1 MSRIPVEL
9 MQKLREVETPDYQT
23 VAAKANEFLARTG
36 LAPQDLASRLGIGE
50 STLRLFIY
58 GRYGEANGTSR
69 DTQFICARVW
79 PFITARWPKEEAP
92 ETAQMLETR
101 GYRKIRECLEEAI
114 TDGAISILY
123 GPPSSEKSFVL
134 ENLCAQFREAGQDA
148 VYIYCTPRLTPTAIL
163 REVARASQIWLRSH
177 YFQPFMHALRTE
189 FLSRKTPPALVFDE
203 AQHLSVESLETIRA
217 LHDRTRKAGRKGC
230 GIILAGSHNLYRD
243 FESLNRRSS
252 LEQWLSRIS
261 YRVQLEGMSREEVLT
276 IAARAFGNGKPAK
289 LSEAQRSD
297 CLGKCTVMDNFASS
311 PRPYFSS
318 RRLLE
323 YVRQQKRKNVKSVL
337 AENVA

>member
-1 MSRIPVEL
+1 MSRTPVEL
-9 MQKLREVETPDYQT
+9 MEKLREVETPDYQT

-58 GRYGEANGTSR
+58 GKYGESNGAPR

-79 PFITARWPKEEAP
+79 PFIASHWPKEEAEEP
-92 ETAQMLETR
+92 GRLLETK

-114 TDGAISILY
+114 DDGAISILY

-134 ENLCAQFREAGQDA
+134 ENLCAQFSAAGRQA
-148 VYIYCTPRLTPTAIL
+148 VYMYCGPRTRPTGLL
-163 REVARASQIWLRSH
+163 REIARSSEVWLRSNYYRPH
-177 YFQPFMHALRTE
+177 MEALRGE
-189 FLSRKTPPALVFDE
+189 FISRANPPALVFDE
-203 AQHLSVESLETIRA
+203 AQHLSVETLETIRE
-217 LHDRTRKAGRKGC
+217 LHDRTRRPGRKGC
-230 GIILAGSHNLYRD
+230 GVILAGSHDLHRD
-243 FESLNRRSS
+243 FESASRRSS

-261 YRVQLEGMSREEVLT
+261 YRIQLEGMTKDEALT
-276 IAARAFGNGKPAK
+276 IAGRAFGNGRPAK
-289 LSEAQRSD
+289 LSEAQQEV
-297 CLGKCTVMDNFASS
+297 CLKRCTVMDAYANP
-311 PRPYFSS
+311 PRAYFSS

-323 YVRQQKRKNVKSVL
+323 YIRQQKKNVKSVL